1 MRKRILVTMA
11 ACGLAGAG
19 TGAAQS
25 TANKVGIINIQDA
38 IMRTEE
44 GQKTAKALQ
53 DRYEPRRADLET
65 KKRELDDLQAQLAK
79 GRNTMSE
86 DARNSLIRQIDLKT
100 KILTRDNED
109 ATAEFQAEEQKQIN
123 AIGGKMLNVVEKFA
137 RQNGYSIILDIS
149 SPQSPVLFA
158 INSVDITADIVALYD
173 KAHGAAAPAG
183 AASQPTAS
191 APGGAVTKPPVT
203 PPSATK
209 PAAAAPKTTTPV
221 RPPAPA
227 PKAP

>member
-1 MRKRILVTMA
+1 MA
-11 ACGLAGAG
+11 ACGLAGTG

-38 IMRTEE
+38 IIRTEE
-44 GQKTAKALQ
+44 GQKTAKTLQ
-53 DRYEPRRADLET
+53 EKYAPRQTELEK

-86 DARNSLIRQIDLKT
+86 EARNSLIRQIDLKT

-173 KAHGAAAPAG
+173 KANPVGGAAASGAAAPAPSG
-183 AASQPTAS
+183 AI
-191 APGGAVTKPPVT
+191 TKPPAT
-203 PPSATK
+203 PPPATK
-209 PAAAAPKTTTPV
+209 PSVAVPKTTPPKPPSPTPKT
-221 RPPAPA
+221 P
-227 PKAP
+227 

>member
-1 MRKRILVTMA
+1 MRTRILVTMA

-25 TANKVGIINIQDA
+25 AANKVGIINIQDA
-38 IMRTEE
+38 IIRTEE

-53 DRYEPRRADLET
+53 ERYAPRQSELEK

-109 ATAEFQAEEQKQIN
+109 ATAEFQGEEQKQIN
-123 AIGGKMLNVVEKFA
+123 GIGGKMLQVVEKFA

-173 KAHGAAAPAG
+173 KAHAAGPASPATAPAP
-183 AASQPTAS
+183 S
-191 APGGAVTKPPVT
+191 GAVKPPVT
-203 PPSATK
+203 PPPAAK
-209 PAAAAPKTTTPV
+209 PAAAVPKATIPA